1 MYYKELLRVRSGVMV
16 YALVIAIAA
25 IVIMVINAGAGMS
38 PDAATKAHTA
48 AIPVVAIFAIAGVLA
63 AILATVFGASLNCDG
78 DGHME
83 LVGTRPISRTGYA
96 LQVMLIDVAGI
107 VLAFLLTAGAA
118 AIVALFLAKRAVVWQ
133 FDSDFLANALRFS
146 LFPLAWYAILQ
157 ALTAGYRGRSGLAQG
172 LIWPIAF
179 GMGVLSLVP
188 LPAVWHSI
196 FAALNVV
203 NPFAYA
209 TYQMNAQGVASEVG
223 IKVLVDALALAV
235 LTVIGVLAATLQWKR
250 VEA

>member
-1 MYYKELLRVRSGVMV
+1 MYYKELLRVRSGVLA
-16 YALVIAIAA
+16 YAIVIAIAA
-25 IVIMVINAGAGMS
+25 FVIIVINAGAGMV
-38 PDAATKAHTA
+38 PDAATKAHPA
-48 AIPVVAIFAIAGVLA
+48 AIPVVALFAIAAFLT

-96 LQVMLIDVAGI
+96 LQVMLVDVAGM
-107 VLAFLLTAGAA
+107 VLAFLFTAGVA
-118 AIVALFLAKRAVVWQ
+118 AIVALFVAKRAVMWQ
-133 FDSDFLANALRFS
+133 IDSDFLVNALRFT

-157 ALTAGYRGRSGLAQG
+157 ALTAGQRGRAGLAQG
-172 LIWPIAF
+172 LIWPVAF
-179 GMGVLSLVP
+179 GMAILSLVP

-203 NPFAYA
+203 NPFVYA
-209 TYQMNAQGVASEVG
+209 TYQTNDQGVALLVG
-223 IKVLVDALALAV
+223 VKVLVDALALAA
-235 LTVIGVLAATLQWKR
+235 LTVVGAVAAALQWRR